1 MRAHLD
7 SLLKPLEVRINYTGK
22 NFEDIVGLEVKS
34 NNYNNSHVP
43 KTGPPMW

>member
-22 NFEDIVGLEVKS
+22 NFEDIVGLEV
-34 NNYNNSHVP
+34 NGVLFP
-43 KTGPPMW
+43 VVE